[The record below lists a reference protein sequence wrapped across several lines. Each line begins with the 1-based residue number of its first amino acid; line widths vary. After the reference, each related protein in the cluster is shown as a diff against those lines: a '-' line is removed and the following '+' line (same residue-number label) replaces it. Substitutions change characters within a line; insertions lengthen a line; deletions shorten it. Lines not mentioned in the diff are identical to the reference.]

1 MVTVAEIYERDPEQW
16 DQLDLDT
23 IVTMLRQ
30 EALAFAEAEA
40 KAASTGK
47 KVRSQKPAF
56 TRGRSIGQSD
66 MASLDDIKVEL

>member
-1 MVTVAEIYERDPEQW
+1 MPTVAEIYEKDPETW

-47 KVRSQKPAF
+47 KVRSPKPSF
-56 TRGRSIGQSD
+56 SKGRVIGASD
-66 MASLDDIKVEL
+66 NGLDDIKVEL

>member
-1 MVTVAEIYERDPEQW
+1 MATVAEIYEKDPEQW

-47 KVRSQKPAF
+47 KVRSQKLVF
-56 TRGRSIGQSD
+56 T
-66 MASLDDIKVEL
+66 

>member
-1 MVTVAEIYERDPEQW
+1 MATVAEIYEKDPEQW

-47 KVRSQKPAF
+47 KVRSPKPAF
-56 TRGRSIGQSD
+56 TRGRSIGPSD

>member
-1 MVTVAEIYERDPEQW
+1 MVTVAEIYERDPETW

-47 KVRSQKPAF
+47 KVRSPKPAF
-56 TRGRSIGQSD
+56 TRGRSIGPSD